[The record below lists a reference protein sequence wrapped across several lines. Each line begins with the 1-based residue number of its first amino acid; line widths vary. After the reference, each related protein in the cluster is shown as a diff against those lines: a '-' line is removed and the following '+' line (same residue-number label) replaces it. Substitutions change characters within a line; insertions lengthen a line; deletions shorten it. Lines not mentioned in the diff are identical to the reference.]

1 MNKVISALHDVL
13 GLSTEEAIR
22 VMELCDTTLDGSK
35 WSEATYS
42 QVIRTAQSVM
52 AVA

>member
-35 WSEATYS
+35 WLEASYN